1 MFKYLFSILLSPKS
15 TWENVAKLPKDA
27 ADYGMTYSLLLA
39 LIPTLSFYYGTTQVG
54 WVVGDGLTTKLT
66 LESANRMIPLFYFAQ
81 VGAIFGIGW
90 FIHWMS
96 ATYGAN
102 SSLTK
107 GIRISGLTATPLFL
121 AGIVGVTPQ
130 LIVDFTVGIVTAS
143 WSTYLLYI
151 GIPRVMNIPEER
163 GFLFSSAI
171 IAICLMAIVVILGAS
186 VILWDMGA
194 APAFTD

>member
-15 TWENVAKLPKDA
+15 AWENVAKMPKHSGDLGLI
-27 ADYGMTYSLLLA
+27 YTILLA
-39 LIPTLSFYYGTTQVG
+39 IIPAAAFYYGTTQVG
-54 WVVGDGLTTKLT
+54 WTVGDGEVIKLTTQ
-66 LESANRMIPLFYFAQ
+66 SAGKMIPLFYLSEIAA
-81 VGAIFGIGW
+81 VAGIGW

-96 ATYGAN
+96 DTYGAD

-107 GIRISGLTATPLFL
+107 GIRIAGLTATPLFISGL
-121 AGIVGVTPQ
+121 IGVWPEL
-130 LIVDFTVGIVTAS
+130 LINFTVGIIAVS

-171 IAICLMAIVVILGAS
+171 IAVCLVAIVVILGAS

>member
-1 MFKYLFSILLSPKS
+1 MFKYLISILVNPKS
-15 TWENVAKLPKDA
+15 TWDKVANMPKDA
-27 ADYGMTYSLLLA
+27 ADLGMIYSTLLA
-39 LIPTLSFYYGTTQVG
+39 IIPAASFYYGTTQVG
-54 WVVGDGLTTKLT
+54 WTVGDGLPTKLT
-66 LESANRMIPLFYFAQ
+66 VESANRMIPLFYLAQ

-96 ATYGAN
+96 ETYGAD

-121 AGIVGVTPQ
+121 AGIVGITPQ
-130 LIVDFTVGIVTAS
+130 LIVDFTVGIIAVT

-151 GIPRVMNIPEER
+151 GIPRVMKIPEER

-171 IAICLMAIVVILGAS
+171 IAVCLVAIVVILGAS

>member
-1 MFKYLFSILLSPKS
+1 MFKYLISILLSPKS
-15 TWENVAKLPKDA
+15 TWDNVAKMPKDSAELGLIYTVILAIIPA
-27 ADYGMTYSLLLA
+27 AA
-39 LIPTLSFYYGTTQVG
+39 FFYGTTQVG
-54 WVVGDGLTTKLT
+54 WTVGDGETIKLTTA
-66 LESANRMIPLFYFAQ
+66 SAGRMIPLFYLAQ
-81 VGAIFGIGW
+81 ICAVAGIGW

-96 ATYGAN
+96 ETYGAD

-107 GIRISGLTATPLFL
+107 GIRIAGLTATPLFISGAIGVWPEL
-121 AGIVGVTPQ
+121 IVNFMVGVTA
-130 LIVDFTVGIVTAS
+130 VS

-151 GIPRVMNIPEER
+151 GIPRVMHIPEER

-171 IAICLMAIVVILGAS
+171 VAVCLVAIVVILGAS